1 MHSREGNLAEST
13 TLVSDIGGETYG
25 QGLYAPGGRYH
36 LASGARISTQDL
48 NRCVAVSHRHCYA
61 DGPVTAQI
69 RAALERLGLFFKQV
83 FSLNFHTAF
92 GSTTWVANRGAIG
105 EARCC
110 TFSRAIATT
119 MAAAVSDIAFSQR
132 CARALGTW
140 CRYPT
145 ISPLVPS
152 LWVPTKR

>member
-25 QGLYAPGGRYH
+25 QVLYAPGGRYR
-36 LASGARISTQDL
+36 LASGARISTQDW

-92 GSTTWVANRGAIG
+92 G
-105 EARCC
+105 
-110 TFSRAIATT
+110 
-119 MAAAVSDIAFSQR
+119 
-132 CARALGTW
+132 
-140 CRYPT
+140 
-145 ISPLVPS
+145 
-152 LWVPTKR
+152 

>member
-1 MHSREGNLAEST
+1 MPKVRRLCQ
-13 TLVSDIGGETYG
+13 TLVGRLMGRCYMH
-25 QGLYAPGGRYH
+25 QWGRYR
-36 LASGARISTQDL
+36 LAGGARISTQDL

-119 MAAAVSDIAFSQR
+119 MAAAVSDIAFPQR

-140 CRYPT
+140 CRCPT

-152 LWVPTKR
+152 LWVPPK